1 MKPKALTLL
10 ILSAIVI
17 ASVACGPSAKEQKE
31 LIQEQ
36 KTIMLC
42 VDALERRSPVLLKVD
57 QHRERAKQW
66 PLLTNFDAGSIE
78 RGTKSAMA
86 SLAIAEKTLASIEKD
101 INRYCK

>member
-1 MKPKALTLL
+1 MKLKTLTLL

-42 VDALERRSPVLLKVD
+42 EDALERV
-57 QHRERAKQW
+57 
-66 PLLTNFDAGSIE
+66 
-78 RGTKSAMA
+78 
-86 SLAIAEKTLASIEKD
+86 KTLTSSIDEAFVYGSKVGYRNTEGIAYKVNLWQSD
-101 INRYCK
+101 LTEAKADKAKYCK

>member
-1 MKPKALTLL
+1 MKPKTLTLL
-10 ILSAIVI
+10 ILTAIVM

-42 VDALERRSPVLLKVD
+42 EDALERRIPSIDKLEKLTRTSRVVTSKN
-57 QHRERAKQW
+57 ERAIYRD
-66 PLLTNFDAGSIE
+66 LAAIE
-78 RGTKSAMA
+78 
-86 SLAIAEKTLASIEKD
+86 EKHLASIEKD